1 MKVNLPRKFRRQ
13 HIEQAHSINLVD
25 YYPNRQELF
34 GITIDNAETMD
45 RDDGVWLLKKENG
58 NLELQISITDVSAFI
73 PKNSPI
79 DEEAIRRVSTLY
91 HTSPTSPMLPIEI
104 STNLGSLE
112 ENQKRLTLTLFIELN
127 NQGQIQS
134 STIKKTL
141 FTNLKA
147 FSYEEVED
155 ILTSQSDKPEEK
167 ILLEMQKLAKI
178 ISINRGGKSGILTD
192 NGYLD
197 EDGNLIKD
205 NVNTHQ
211 LIAELMI
218 LSNTIIAKTL
228 HENKCQALYRTQD
241 VGIEDLKLAIKLKGH
256 SLVPA
261 QYAHVSKPHVGLG
274 LPYYCHFTSPLRRLP
289 DLINHR
295 IIKALINQSPP
306 PYTTTELMLLASH
319 INTFNEQN
327 KLERDLYLKQKRERE
342 KEEKF
347 KVISEIDFDS
357 LSQSDLSDLVD
368 YAVENNLVNEILP
381 QLEKRVHELQPKDF
395 YRLWLIGKVNK
406 FLDIDSIDGVSV
418 FLIKSQIEGSFIEY
432 KSHYCEF
439 RKKFWFFCYVDGL
452 TTIDPVEDEK
462 KTQAKQKS
470 AKAWIKAYL
479 EGNLTSNPNPFPPF
493 ELEEIVKFDLPSNSP
508 NNSEETDSETN
519 WIAIVNNYCQANQLP
534 YPSYTFSQI
543 GGYFHCKVTLE
554 LEDQILEAENY
565 GLRKKSAKMK
575 AAYALVSQY
584 DLS

>member
-1 MKVNLPRKFRRQ
+1 MKYNLPRKFRRQ

-34 GITIDNAETMD
+34 GINIDPAETID
-45 RDDGVWLLKKENG
+45 RDDGIWLLKKENG
-58 NLELQISITDVSAFI
+58 NLELQISITDVTAFI

-112 ENQKRLTLTLFIELN
+112 ENKKRLTLTLFIEIN
-127 NQGQIQS
+127 NQGEVQS
-134 STIKKTL
+134 STIKETL
-141 FTNLKA
+141 FNNLKA
-147 FSYEEVED
+147 FSYEEVEK
-155 ILTSQSDKPEEK
+155 ILTKKSHKPEEK
-167 ILLEMQKLAKI
+167 MLLEMQKLAKI
-178 ISINRGGKSGILTD
+178 LSINRGGKSGILTD

-205 NVNTHQ
+205 NVNAHQ
-211 LIAELMI
+211 LIAEFMI
-218 LSNTIIAKTL
+218 LSNRLIAEKL
-228 HENKCQALYRTQD
+228 HNNQCQALFRTQD

-256 SLVPA
+256 LLVPA
-261 QYAHVSKPHVGLG
+261 EYSHISKPHVGLG

-295 IIKALINQSPP
+295 IIKALINKSSS
-306 PYTTTELMLLASH
+306 PYTTRELMLLASH
-319 INTFNEQN
+319 INSFNEQN
-327 KLERDLYLKQKRERE
+327 KLEREVYLRQKRERE
-342 KEEKF
+342 KEQKF
-347 KVISEIDFDS
+347 KVINDIDFDS
-357 LSQSDLSDLVD
+357 LSQSDLSLLID

-381 QLEKRVHELQPKDF
+381 QIEKRINELQPKDF

-406 FLDIDSIDGVSV
+406 FLDIDSIDAVSV
-418 FLIKSQIEGSFIEY
+418 FLIKSQIEGAFIEY

-462 KTQAKQKS
+462 KNQAKHKS

-479 EGNLTSNPNPFPPF
+479 EDNLTTNPNPFPPF
-493 ELEEIVKFDLPSNSP
+493 ELEEVIKVDLPSNSP
-508 NNSEETDSETN
+508 TNLEETDSETN
-519 WIAIVNNYCQANQLP
+519 WIAILNQYCQANRLP
-534 YPSYTFSQI
+534 YPTYTFSQI
-543 GGYFHCKVTLE
+543 DGYFCCKVTLE

-584 DLS
+584 DLT